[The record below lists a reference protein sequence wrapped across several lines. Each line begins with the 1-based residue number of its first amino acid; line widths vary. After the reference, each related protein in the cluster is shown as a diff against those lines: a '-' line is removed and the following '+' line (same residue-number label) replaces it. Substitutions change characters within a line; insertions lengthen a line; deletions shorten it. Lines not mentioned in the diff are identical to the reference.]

1 MNIKTSQLIEDLN
14 HNDIKTRLNSL
25 KMLFAKIEQGEL
37 KRPKKG
43 NDVNNHIHTFYSFSP
58 YSPTK
63 AVWMAYQA
71 GLATAGMMDHDSISG
86 AREFIAA
93 GEIAH
98 IATTIG
104 IECRVDFSK
113 TVLSGRRINNPD
125 QDSLVYMAL
134 HGIPHSEIDK
144 VSAFFR
150 PYREHR
156 NYRNRQMLKI
166 INQHIRFSG
175 IQLDFTNDV
184 IPISKFPDGGSITE
198 RHILYALSLKLIT
211 AYGKGNPLISFLK
224 NCLNLKIS
232 EKIETYLDDDSN
244 PFYAY
249 DLLGLLKSEMVKDFY
264 IDADEECPDV
274 KEVIEFSKKIGAIS
288 AYAYLG
294 DVGDSVTGDKRN
306 QKFED
311 DYIDQLFPVLK
322 ELQFNAVTYMPSRN
336 TVTQLDKVRSL
347 CEKYQFFQISG
358 EDINSP
364 RQSFICEALQDP
376 KFQNLIDATWA
387 LIGHERA
394 ATESLSH
401 SMFSTETIEKY
412 PELSERIKV
421 YQKIGIH

>member
-63 AVWMAYQA
+63 AIWMAYQA

-86 AREFIAA
+86 AQEFIAA

-175 IQLDFTNDV
+175 IQLDFTNDI

-198 RHILYALSLKLIT
+198 RHILYALSLKLIA
-211 AYGKGNPLISFLK
+211 AYGK
-224 NCLNLKIS
+224 
-232 EKIETYLDDDSN
+232 
-244 PFYAY
+244 
-249 DLLGLLKSEMVKDFY
+249 
-264 IDADEECPDV
+264 
-274 KEVIEFSKKIGAIS
+274 
-288 AYAYLG
+288 
-294 DVGDSVTGDKRN
+294 
-306 QKFED
+306 
-311 DYIDQLFPVLK
+311 
-322 ELQFNAVTYMPSRN
+322 
-336 TVTQLDKVRSL
+336 
-347 CEKYQFFQISG
+347 
-358 EDINSP
+358 
-364 RQSFICEALQDP
+364 
-376 KFQNLIDATWA
+376 AT
-387 LIGHERA
+387 L
-394 ATESLSH
+394 
-401 SMFSTETIEKY
+401 
-412 PELSERIKV
+412 
-421 YQKIGIH
+421 